1 MIPLRYSVRN
11 LFRRKTRT
19 VLTALGVSLGVFVG
33 VGMLAVARSLR
44 AAIARSGDPGNVLV
58 HSRTTD
64 QMELSSLDAGL
75 LEGLRALPGVRAGP
89 DGTPLASPEIYAG
102 TIVSLPGLAAERLGV
117 VRGVTAA
124 AAPVHGRVRVGGG
137 WPSLR
142 GNRAL
147 VGALAATKLGVPPGS
162 LAPGGR
168 VRFEG
173 TEWEVTGRFEAPGT
187 TVESEIWVDL
197 EDLRTAMK
205 RQDLTHVV
213 LAMADAAAARALVAE
228 IPYRTDLKSVAA
240 RTEERYYAA
249 YADSM
254 RPLSVFAALLA
265 ALVAAGGGFAA
276 LNTMSANVA
285 MRVREI
291 GTLRALGFST
301 GAVVASLAAEALV
314 LSLASAAAGSGL
326 VAAFRGLPLQMSMGA
341 FRLELDWELLGVGL
355 GIGAAVGILG
365 GVLPAWRGLARP
377 IAEAV
382 RAA

>member
-44 AAIARSGDPGNVLV
+44 TAIARSGDPENVLV
-58 HSRTTD
+58 HSRTAD
-64 QMELSSLDAGL
+64 QIELSSLDAGIV
-75 LEGLRALPGVRAGP
+75 ERLRALPGVRAGP
-89 DGTPLASPEIYAG
+89 DGRPLASPEIYAG
-102 TIVSLPGLAAERLGV
+102 TIISVLGRPGERLGV

-124 AAPVHGRVRVGGG
+124 AAAVHRRARAGDG
-137 WPSLR
+137 WRDLR

-147 VGALAATKLGVPPGS
+147 VGVLAATKLGVPDDA
-162 LAPGGR
+162 LAPGSR

-173 TEWEVTGRFEAPGT
+173 SEWEVAGRFEAPGT

-197 EDLRTAMK
+197 EDLRTAMR

-228 IPYRTDLKSVAA
+228 IPYRTDIVVAA
-240 RTEERYYAA
+240 RTEERYYAT

-254 RPLSVFAALLA
+254 KPLSVFAALLA
-265 ALVAAGGGFAA
+265 ALVAAGGAFAA

-326 VAAFRGLPLQMSMGA
+326 VAAFRGLPLRMSMGA
-341 FRLELDWELLGVGL
+341 FRLELDASLLGVGL
-355 GIGAAVGILG
+355 GIGAAVGLLG